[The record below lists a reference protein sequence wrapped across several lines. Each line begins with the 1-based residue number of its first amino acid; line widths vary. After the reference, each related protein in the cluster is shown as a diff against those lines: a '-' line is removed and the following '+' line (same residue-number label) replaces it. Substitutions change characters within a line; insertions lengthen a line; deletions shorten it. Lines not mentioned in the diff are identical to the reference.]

1 MLRAELRQLF
11 RLALPLAAAQAGT
24 QLMTVVDVAV
34 LGRYS
39 ARDLAAVG
47 FANAFFFGITVIG
60 MGAVFGIDPLV
71 SQAVGAGDPLRARR
85 SLWQGV
91 WFALSVT
98 AVLTLPLLACAVLM
112 QHVGVAPELI
122 GPGREY
128 LLIRTAGLAP
138 LLLFLVIR
146 SYLQAHSITKPMLMA
161 MVIANIVNFFGD
173 LLLVFG
179 AGPIPAL
186 GAAGAAISTVA
197 ASLLEVAIVAWA
209 ARNVDVT
216 SFRAPQSARNLG
228 GEDAHLPDSSPAS
241 RLGMTTRAWD
251 TAEIRRMF
259 RMGWPVAMQLAA
271 EVGIFALVGVL
282 AARLGTT
289 QLAGHQV
296 VLSLASFT
304 YTMSLGIAAAGSV
317 RVGIA
322 IGSRR
327 LEATRVAG
335 RAAFIGGGAIM
346 SIGALLFALAP
357 RQLARLVT
365 DQESVILAA
374 IPLFSIAAL
383 FQISDGLQAVGS
395 GVLRGAGDTH
405 FSFVANLIGHWAIGA
420 PVAWYLGFHRG
431 MGIVGLW
438 WGLCAGLTAVA
449 VMLIYRYER
458 LTMAPIEPVIDR

>member
-1 MLRAELRQLF
+1 MLRAELRELF

-122 GPGREY
+122 EPGREY

-146 SYLQAHSITKPMLMA
+146 SYLQAHSITRPMLMA

-197 ASLLEVAIVAWA
+197 ASLLEVAIVAYA
-209 ARNVDVT
+209 ARNVDVPGT
-216 SFRAPQSARNLG
+216 ENIRR
-228 GEDAHLPDSSPAS
+228 
-241 RLGMTTRAWD
+241 WD
-251 TAEIRRMF
+251 TSEIRRMF
-259 RMGWPVAMQLAA
+259 RLGWPVAMQLAA

-282 AARLGTT
+282 AARLGTV

-304 YTMSLGIAAAGSV
+304 YTMALGVAAAGSV

-322 IGSRR
+322 VGSRR
-327 LEATRVAG
+327 FDATRVAG

-449 VMLIYRYER
+449 AMLIYRYER
-458 LTMAPIEPVIDR
+458 LSRSAIVPVAERH

>member
-1 MLRAELRQLF
+1 MLRAELRELF

-47 FANAFFFGITVIG
+47 FANAFFFSITVIG

-98 AVLTLPLLACAVLM
+98 AVLTLPLLGGSVLM

-146 SYLQAHSITKPMLMA
+146 SYLQAHSLTTPMLIA

-216 SFRAPQSARNLG
+216 SFRAPQS
-228 GEDAHLPDSSPAS
+228 HLPDSSPSS
-241 RLGMTTRAWD
+241 RLGMTSRAWD
-251 TAEIRRMF
+251 TTEIRRMF
-259 RMGWPVAMQLAA
+259 RMGWPVALQLAA

-282 AARLGTT
+282 AARLGTVP
-289 QLAGHQV
+289 LAGHQV

-317 RVGIA
+317 RVGSA

-458 LTMAPIEPVIDR
+458 LTLSPIEPVINR